1 MTKAEYNIKATC
13 YICEKEYLARYNMG
27 KRARV
32 CTPPTHVCP
41 RKVKILDDG
50 RRKIITCTEGCCRSK
65 HRKGVSAA
73 VASNA
78 VIDSRK
84 FLGDE
89 EYPKVLKRIRSIE
102 DDTMRMALWFT
113 LETGCRLGETLSI
126 RKTYL
131 EWKDGDMSIVRIPTE
146 KKQGHPQLPVDL
158 DNKSEFVRLLRK
170 WVEKFNPDELLF
182 QVARRT
188 MQLAFERILDEI
200 KPDRASLIHILRH
213 TRASRLIEAGFDWNY
228 VRSQLRWSSLE
239 LAKIYVHTSEKRV
252 SKLMEKLR

>member
-1 MTKAEYNIKATC
+1 VSKTDYSVKATC
-13 YICEKEYLARYNMG
+13 FVCGRAYLARYNMG
-27 KRARV
+27 GRAKV
-32 CTPPTHVCP
+32 CTPPSHKCP
-41 RKVKILDDG
+41 RKIKVLFDG
-50 RRKIITCTEGCCRSK
+50 RRKVITCTEGCCRSK
-65 HRKGVSAA
+65 YSKGMSAA
-73 VASNA
+73 TNTA
-78 VIDSRK
+78 IDSRK

-89 EYPKVLKRIRSIE
+89 EYRTTLKEIRALE
-102 DDTMRMALWFT
+102 DEHMRMALWFT

-131 EWKDGDMSIVRIPTE
+131 EWKDGSMSIVRIPTE

-170 WVEKFNPDELLF
+170 WVEKFQPDELLF
-182 QVARRT
+182 PVARRT
-188 MQLAFERILDEI
+188 MQRVFEEILDAV

-228 VRSQLRWSSLE
+228 VRTQLRWSSLE
-239 LAKIYVHTSEKRV
+239 LAKIYVHTSEEKV